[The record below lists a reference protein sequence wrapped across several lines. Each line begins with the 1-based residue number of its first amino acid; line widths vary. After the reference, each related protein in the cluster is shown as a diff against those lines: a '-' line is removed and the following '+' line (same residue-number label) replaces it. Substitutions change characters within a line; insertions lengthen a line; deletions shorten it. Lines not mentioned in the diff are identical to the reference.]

1 MNKALRGDRHPS
13 RSPQAAPPGSPDPA
27 PPKRRAQSLVEFAMI
42 LPLLFVLTVGIME
55 FGWLFRNYM
64 TVHYTT
70 REAARVGAVAG
81 DLGGADYD
89 ILQAISTSMETMSYD
104 DLLSVKIY
112 KQDPNCA
119 SPCLENIY
127 TRGHEDYPFS
137 WHLDGTSNWPS
148 GNRKTAEPTD
158 AIGVEMEYRHHF
170 LVNLIPGAIGT
181 MVIDDHSVVQIEP
194 AFFGTPTPTP
204 LAGP

>member
-1 MNKALRGDRHPS
+1 MNKALRGDRRLP
-13 RSPQAAPPGSPDPA
+13 RSPLTRPPGSPDPGA
-27 PPKRRAQSLVEFAMI
+27 RQQQAQSLVEFAMI
-42 LPLLFVLTVGIME
+42 LPLLFVLTMGIME

-89 ILQAISTSMETMSYD
+89 ILQAISVSMQTMSYD

-112 KQDPNCA
+112 KQDPSCDP
-119 SPCLENIY
+119 PCLQNIY
-127 TRGHEDYPFS
+127 TRDHDAYPFS
-137 WHLDGTSNWPS
+137 WNLDSTSNWPS
-148 GNRKTAEPTD
+148 GDRNTAEPTD
-158 AIGVEMEYRHHF
+158 ALGVEMEYRHHF
-170 LVNLIPGAIGT
+170 LVNLIPGAVGT
-181 MVIDDHSVVQIEP
+181 TIIDDHSVVQIEP

-204 LAGP
+204 PSGP